1 MKSRKLS
8 RTRRRASILTA
19 AAASVVAGVAL
30 LPNWSAG
37 AAVVDDPT
45 VDAKTKA
52 TFQKLADAFFTD
64 RTDALVAGGA
74 QSKRDKPLTA
84 GFSGHVKL
92 SSGLSR
98 TEDSARDTLE
108 GRKDK
113 LASLGE
119 EYSKANTAVTL
130 NATRVEGR
138 RATVAVT
145 ETTTLTYAQAR
156 ATSPGPPG
164 SRPVTS

>member
-1 MKSRKLS
+1 MS
-8 RTRRRASILTA
+8 RTRRRATILTA

-64 RTDALVAGGA
+64 RTDALVAGA
-74 QSKRDKPLTA
+74 QSRREKPLTS

-130 NATRVEGR
+130 NATRVE
-138 RATVAVT
+138 
-145 ETTTLTYAQAR
+145 
-156 ATSPGPPG
+156 
-164 SRPVTS
+164 